1 MCFFRL
7 AFSFSLSFTHVAL
20 FLLSSLDLVIRSG
33 FDFVFSLPFALAAPF
48 LSSSLDLENRDL
60 LVFVVVVTL
69 DSFVISI

>member
-1 MCFFRL
+1 MF
-7 AFSFSLSFTHVAL
+7 LSFGFQFQFVIHTCCS
-20 FLLSSLDLVIRSG
+20 FLTLKSRSSIRSR